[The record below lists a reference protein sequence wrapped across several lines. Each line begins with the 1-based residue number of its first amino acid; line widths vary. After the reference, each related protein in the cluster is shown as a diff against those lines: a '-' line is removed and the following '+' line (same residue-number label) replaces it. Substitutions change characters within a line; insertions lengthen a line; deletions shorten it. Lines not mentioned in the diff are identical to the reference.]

1 MLRSDFVRKLL
12 NNSLAHGLNFGSRW
26 LLNLVV
32 ARQLLASDFGVFSYI
47 YMLANLFFP
56 TIAFGV
62 SFYLIHYSAKQQQ
75 ISLLLNS
82 LVLSFIVFMLL
93 CVAAIGIDYWI
104 NDTVPYYLYLLSLLI
119 GLIWAISQ
127 AIFCYL
133 KGRQQF
139 FVEVKSQFV
148 GALSLL
154 LVVALLFAGVIT
166 QLDAMLEAVLV
177 ASLLPVVMG
186 LNVLWP
192 ELKAGVGPYFK
203 NFSSYFGWQDIRHRL
218 HFALHDVFAIIMTNI
233 PFIFLALFSTLLALG
248 QFRKLFILF
257 MPVTLLPVIFSQV
270 FLSRLSRL
278 TELRAKLG
286 FFRKVFVFT
295 LPVLSLPYL
304 LMWPLGDWLYQL
316 SFNEA
321 LDPDHLLMLHLVLAT
336 LWITLLKTYFEV
348 LLTSLGANHYKA
360 MLVTLAV
367 VLTALA
373 YCWFNYSL
381 TVELTAWLFLT
392 GNLLITSMLV
402 VTCVWQIR
410 RQGRNLQAL

>member
-1 MLRSDFVRKLL
+1 MLRSDFARKLL

-62 SFYLIHYSAKQQQ
+62 SFYLIHNSAKQQQ
-75 ISLLLNS
+75 ISLLFNS
-82 LVLSFIVFMLL
+82 LVLSVLVFLLL
-93 CVAAIGIDYWI
+93 CVGVVGIDYWI
-104 NDTVPYYLYLLSLLI
+104 NDSVPYYLYLLSLLI
-119 GLIWAISQ
+119 GLFWAISQ
-127 AIFCYL
+127 AVFCYL

-139 FVEVKSQFV
+139 FVEVKSQFA

-154 LVVALLFAGVIT
+154 VVVALLFAGVMT
-166 QLDAMLEAVLV
+166 QLDAMLEAVLI
-177 ASLLPVVMG
+177 ASLVPVLMG

-192 ELKAGVGPYFK
+192 EIKAGIGSYLRH
-203 NFSSYFGWQDIRHRL
+203 FSNYFGWQDIKHRL

-257 MPVTLLPVIFSQV
+257 MPITLLPVIFSQV

-278 TELRAKLG
+278 TELSAKLK

-304 LMWPLGDWLYQL
+304 LMWPLGDWLYHI
-316 SFNEA
+316 SFNEV
-321 LDPDHLLMLHLVLAT
+321 LDPAHLLMLHLVLAT

-348 LLTSLGANHYKA
+348 LLTSLGANHYRA

-367 VLTALA
+367 VLTALG
-373 YCWFNYSL
+373 YCWFNYDL
-381 TVELTAWLFLT
+381 TVELTAWLFLA
-392 GNLLITSMLV
+392 GNLLITTMLIG
-402 VTCVWQIR
+402 CCIWQVR
-410 RQGRNLQAL
+410 RQRAA